1 MNFFARLALVDSM
14 FNQEDVFLVLDDPFV
29 NMDQE
34 KIAIAGKILEE
45 ISSKRQILYFTCH
58 TSRKV

>member
-29 NMDQE
+29 DMDQE

-58 TSRKV
+58 ISRKV

>member
-34 KIAIAGKILEE
+34 KIAIAGEILEE